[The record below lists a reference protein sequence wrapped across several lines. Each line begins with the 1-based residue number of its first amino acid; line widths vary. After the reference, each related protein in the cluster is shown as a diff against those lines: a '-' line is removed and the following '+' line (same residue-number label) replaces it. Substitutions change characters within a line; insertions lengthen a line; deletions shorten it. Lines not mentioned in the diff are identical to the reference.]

1 MGANRP
7 SWQTL
12 TQYERIFWDAGQIV
26 AGVDEVGRGPLAG
39 PVVAAAVVFSG
50 SVEMDGLDDSKR
62 LSERQRRQLM
72 PTILREAR
80 AVAAAFVGPREIE
93 QVNIRQA
100 SRRAMAKALCRLGVS
115 PHVVLSDAL
124 AIGGP
129 WQECALLHGDRRSAS
144 IAAASIVAK
153 VLRDQ
158 YMQEL
163 SEQYPEYG
171 FDGHK
176 GYATA
181 AHQAVLGDQGSCEA
195 HRKTFLNGGRR
206 TD

>member
-1 MGANRP
+1 MAANRP
-7 SWQTL
+7 GWATL
-12 TQYERIFWDAGQIV
+12 TQYERVFWEAGHMV

-39 PVVAAAVVFSG
+39 PVVAAAVVFRTG
-50 SVEMDGLDDSKR
+50 AQVDGLDDSKR
-62 LSERQRRQLM
+62 LSERQRQQLM
-72 PTILREAR
+72 PVILREAQ

-93 QVNIRQA
+93 RVNIREA
-100 SRRAMAKALCRLGVS
+100 SRRAMATALLRLGVS
-115 PHVVLSDAL
+115 PYVVLTDAL

-129 WQECALLHGDRRSAS
+129 WQEWALLHGDRRSAS
-144 IAAASIVAK
+144 IAAASVVAK

-181 AHQAVLGDQGSCEA
+181 AHRAVLEQRGPCEA
-195 HRKTFLNGGRR
+195 HRRTFLHDLP
-206 TD
+206 TA